1 MSENKGHRFKLHVG
15 RIYVKVS
22 QNIVYLYL
30 HKISDTLSC
39 CISNTDH
46 LSCYFTNVETSEIT
60 EYFFSRIQE
69 ANVHLIISD
78 CRLLWEFIYQL
89 LEEKT
94 AASCSL
100 VAWETDGS
108 DLVFRILNPT
118 GLADMWGQQKNRSNM
133 TYEKLSRA
141 LRYYY
146 RMNIIKKVQGKR
158 LTYK

>member
-1 MSENKGHRFKLHVG
+1 MG
-15 RIYVKVS
+15 RICVKVS
-22 QNIVYLYL
+22 QNIVCLHL
-30 HKISDTLSC
+30 HKISDPLNC
-39 CISNTDH
+39 CLSNTDI
-46 LSCYFTNVETSEIT
+46 LSCYVTNMEASEIT
-60 EYFFSRIQE
+60 EYFVFLHFRSKF
-69 ANVHLIISD
+69 AYLIISD